1 MCHMQ
6 TISNDTGSNRFE
18 SDGRAFIRAASV
30 AELEQRPFKVVTLED
45 RHILLLR
52 ADGQIRALDSRCPH
66 MGYPLSQGTI
76 RDGVLRCHWHHW
88 RFDLASGGCFTE
100 GGDDVAVFPLVIRD
114 DEVWVSPIPLDG
126 YIRRRSDKFLGDLR
140 QGMEERNTFL
150 IAKAVV
156 GLRANGVADR
166 DILSAGAM
174 HGLRFR
180 QGGFSMG
187 LTILTCMGR
196 LVADLQEDDKA
207 LADVHALLN
216 CARDAFAGP
225 PRRMLRP
232 LPTAQFTN
240 KAQLKQWFR
249 LFIEDR
255 EAAGA
260 ERILRTAIAA
270 QYPTEHLVELLMAG
284 ATDHYFLSTGH
295 VIDFTNKAF
304 ELFEVMTADGALP
317 NDETDARAVLET
329 TLSSVVR
336 PMAMGFRHEE
346 SADWQETI
354 EPQEALF
361 AVLPT
366 LLSHSRDAQWA
377 DDGRPEALRDV
388 LLAGKPED
396 ITRALQ
402 GALGQGAS
410 VDALSSV
417 LARAGIHRVARF
429 HVQNEEDWDDVLH
442 VISYANAIDAL
453 TRRAVGHSLEND
465 VALMKAVTHGA
476 MFVYLT
482 HFLNIPRASLPA
494 ERGKAAIP
502 AQLHDKSALLE
513 RLLYCAE
520 FQQVEEAAAIVHYYQ
535 EQKYPLAALKA
546 TLGKALLREDATFH
560 TFQMLDAGLCQ
571 HAVLGSEHPD
581 GRLAL
586 VAATRYMVAQ
596 RLRRNVLFST
606 QNALKL
612 QRGEALNEEA

>member
-1 MCHMQ
+1 MQ
-6 TISNDTGSNRFE
+6 TISSDAQNNRFE
-18 SDGRAFIRAASV
+18 SDGVYFKVASV
-30 AELEQRPFKVVTLED
+30 AELEQRPFKVVTVED
-45 RHILLLR
+45 RHILLMR
-52 ADGQIRALDSRCPH
+52 ADGHIRALDSRCPH
-66 MGYPLSQGTI
+66 MGYPLSQGTVK
-76 RDGVLRCHWHHW
+76 DGVLRCHWHHW

-100 GGDDVAVFPLVIRD
+100 GGDDVAVFPLEIRD
-114 DEVWVSPIPLDG
+114 GEVWVSPIPMDG
-126 YIRRRSDKFLGDLR
+126 YIRRRTEKFLGDLR

-150 IAKAVV
+150 IAKAVA
-156 GLRANGVADR
+156 GLRANGVPDR
-166 DILSAGAM
+166 DILSAGAI
-174 HGLRFR
+174 HGLRYR
-180 QGGFSMG
+180 QGGFAMG

-196 LVADLQEDDKA
+196 LMPDLLEDEKA

-216 CARDAFAGP
+216 CARDSFAGP

-232 LPTAQFTN
+232 LPTTQFTT
-240 KAQLKQWFR
+240 KAQLKHWYR

-260 ERILRTAIAA
+260 ERVVRTAIAA
-270 QYPTEHLVELLMAG
+270 EYSTADLIEVLLAG

-304 ELFEVMTADGALP
+304 ELFEVMTANAALP
-317 NDETDARAVLET
+317 SGESDAREVLAT

-346 SADWQETI
+346 DADWHETI

-361 AVLPT
+361 EKLPAI
-366 LLSHSRDAQWA
+366 LARPRDPHWA
-377 DDGRPEALRDV
+377 RGGRPEQLRDV
-388 LLAGKPED
+388 MLAGKPKE
-396 ITRALQ
+396 ITQALHGALKQ
-402 GALGQGAS
+402 GAP

-442 VISYANAIDAL
+442 VISYANAVDAL
-453 TRRAVGHSLEND
+453 TRRNAGHSLEGD

-502 AQLHDKSALLE
+502 ALLHDRATLLE

-535 EQKYPLAALKA
+535 EQGYSLADLKA
-546 TLGKALLREDATFH
+546 ALGKALLREDATFH
-560 TFQMLDAGLCQ
+560 TFQMVDAAFNQ
-571 HAVLGSEHPD
+571 HAVLGEDHAD

-612 QRGEALNEEA
+612 QRGEALNEEV

>member
-1 MCHMQ
+1 MQ
-6 TISNDTGSNRFE
+6 TISTDPTNDRFDL
-18 SDGRAFIRAASV
+18 DGRYFIRAATV
-30 AELEQRPFKVVTLED
+30 AELEQRPFKVVTIEG

-52 ADGQIRALDSRCPH
+52 ADERIRALDSRCPH

-76 RDGVLRCHWHHW
+76 KDGVLRCHWHHW

-100 GGDDVAVFPLVIRD
+100 GGDDVAVFPLVIRHGD
-114 DEVWVSPIPLDG
+114 VWISPVPLDG
-126 YIRRRSDKFLGDLR
+126 YTRRRTEKFLGDLR

-150 IAKAVV
+150 IAKAVA
-156 GLRANGVADR
+156 GLRANDVPDR
-166 DILSAGAM
+166 DILSAGAI

-196 LVADLQEDDKA
+196 LAPDLLEDDKA
-207 LADVHALLN
+207 LADVHALIN
-216 CARDAFAGP
+216 CARDSFSGP

-240 KAQLKQWFR
+240 KRQLKQWFR

-260 ERILRTAIAA
+260 ERILRTAIADG
-270 QYPTEHLVELLMAG
+270 YPTEDLVELLMAG

-304 ELFEVMTADGALP
+304 ELFEVMTSDSALP
-317 NDETDARAVLET
+317 IAETDVREVLAT

-346 SADWQETI
+346 DADWQETI

-361 AVLPT
+361 ADLPT
-366 LLSHSRDAQWA
+366 LLAQPRNLHWA
-377 DDGRPEALRDV
+377 QDGRPETLRDV
-388 LLAGKPED
+388 LLAGKPEE
-396 ITRALQ
+396 ITQALRTALEQ
-402 GALGQGAS
+402 GAT

-442 VISYANAIDAL
+442 VISYANATDAL
-453 TRRAVGHSLEND
+453 TRRNAGYSLEGD
-465 VALMKAVTHGA
+465 VALMKAITHGA
-476 MFVYLT
+476 MFIYLT
-482 HFLNIPRASLPA
+482 HFLNIPRAALPA
-494 ERGKAAIP
+494 ERGKAAVP
-502 AQLHDKSALLE
+502 TMLHDKAAMLE

-535 EQKYPLAALKA
+535 EQSYPLADLKA
-546 TLGKALLREDATFH
+546 ALGKALLREDATFH
-560 TFQMLDAGLCQ
+560 TFQMLDAAMRQ
-571 HAVLGSEHPD
+571 HNVLGAEHPD

-612 QRGEALNEEA
+612 QRGEALNEEG

>member
-1 MCHMQ
+1 MQ
-6 TISNDTGSNRFE
+6 TISTDPSSDRFD
-18 SDGRAFIRAASV
+18 SDGRYFIRVATV
-30 AELEQRPFKVVTLED
+30 AELEQRPFKVVTIEG

-52 ADGQIRALDSRCPH
+52 ADGQMRALDSRCPH

-76 RDGVLRCHWHHW
+76 KDGVLRCHWHHW

-100 GGDDVAVFPLVIRD
+100 GGDDVAVFPLVIKEGD
-114 DEVWVSPIPLDG
+114 VWVSPVPLDG
-126 YIRRRSDKFLGDLR
+126 YTRRRTEKFLGDLR

-150 IAKAVV
+150 IAKAVA
-156 GLRANGVADR
+156 GLRANDVVDR
-166 DILSAGAM
+166 DILSAGAI

-196 LVADLQEDDKA
+196 LVPDLLEDDRA
-207 LADVHALLN
+207 LADVHALIN
-216 CARDAFAGP
+216 CARDSFSGP

-240 KAQLKQWFR
+240 KQQLKHWFR

-260 ERILRTAIAA
+260 ERILRTAIADG
-270 QYPTEHLVELLMAG
+270 YPTEDLVELLMAG

-295 VIDFTNKAF
+295 VIDFMNKAF
-304 ELFEVMTADGALP
+304 ELFEVMTTDGALP
-317 NDETDARAVLET
+317 IGETDAHEVLAT

-346 SADWQETI
+346 DADWQETI

-361 AVLPT
+361 EALPT
-366 LLSHSRDAQWA
+366 LLAQPRNLNWA
-377 DDGRPEALRDV
+377 EDGRPEALRDV
-388 LLAGKPED
+388 MLAGKPGE
-396 ITRALQ
+396 ITQALRTALEH
-402 GALGQGAS
+402 GAT
-410 VDALSSV
+410 VDALSGI

-442 VISYANAIDAL
+442 VISYANAADAL
-453 TRRAVGHSLEND
+453 TRRNTGYSLEGD
-465 VALMKAVTHGA
+465 VALMKAITHGA

-482 HFLNIPRASLPA
+482 HFLNIPRAALPA
-494 ERGKAAIP
+494 ERGKTAVP
-502 AQLHDKSALLE
+502 AMLHDKTALLE

-520 FQQVEEAAAIVHYYQ
+520 FQQVEEAAVIVHYYQ
-535 EQKYPLAALKA
+535 EQGYPLTDLKA
-546 TLGKALLREDATFH
+546 ALGKALLREDATFH
-560 TFQMLDAGLCQ
+560 TFQMLDAAMRQ
-571 HAVLGSEHPD
+571 HSALGAGHPD

>member
-1 MCHMQ
+1 MQ
-6 TISNDTGSNRFE
+6 TTPTNTASNRFE
-18 SDGRAFIRAASV
+18 SDGRYFKVATI
-30 AELEQRPFKVVTLED
+30 AELEQRPFKVVTIED

-100 GGDDVAVFPLVIRD
+100 GGDDVAVFPV
-114 DEVWVSPIPLDG
+114 EVRADAIWVSPVPLDG
-126 YIRRRSDKFLGDLR
+126 YQRQRSEKLLGDLR

-150 IAKAVV
+150 IAKAVA
-156 GLRANGVADR
+156 GLRANNVADR
-166 DILSAGAM
+166 EILSSAAM

-187 LTILTCMGR
+187 ITILTCMAL
-196 LVADLQEDDKA
+196 LVPHLQEDDRA
-207 LADVHALLN
+207 LADVHALIN
-216 CARDAFAGP
+216 CARDSFSGP

-232 LPTAQFTN
+232 LPTTQFIN
-240 KAQLKQWFR
+240 KTQLTKWFR

-260 ERILRTAIAA
+260 ERILRSAIVANYST
-270 QYPTEHLVELLMAG
+270 QELIELLLSA
-284 ATDHYFLSTGH
+284 ATDHYFLSIGH
-295 VIDFTNKAF
+295 VIDFTNKAL
-304 ELFEVMTADGALP
+304 ELFDFMTADGALP
-317 NDETDARAVLET
+317 VGETGSHDVLAT
-329 TLSSVVR
+329 TLSSVIR
-336 PMAMGFRHEE
+336 PMATAFRHEE
-346 SADWQETI
+346 DADWQETI
-354 EPQEALF
+354 GPQEDLF

-366 LLSHSRDAQWA
+366 LLTQPRNLHWSG
-377 DDGRPEALRDV
+377 DGRPEALRDV
-388 LLAGKPED
+388 LLAGKPNE
-396 ITRALQ
+396 ITQALRH
-402 GALGQGAS
+402 ALEQGAS
-410 VDALSSV
+410 VQDLSSV

-453 TRRAVGHSLEND
+453 TRRAAGHSPACD
-465 VALMKAVTHGA
+465 VSLMKAITHGS

-482 HFLNIPRASLPA
+482 HFLNIPRAALPA
-494 ERGKAAIP
+494 ERDAIP
-502 AQLHDKSALLE
+502 AQLNDQAALLE

-520 FQQVEEAAAIVHYYQ
+520 FQQVEEAAAIVYHYQ
-535 EQKYPLAALKA
+535 RQGYPLADLKA
-546 TLGKALLREDATFH
+546 TLGKALLREDTTFH
-560 TFQMLDAGLCQ
+560 TFQMLDAGMRQ
-571 HAVLGSEHPD
+571 HSVLGAEHPD

-612 QRGEALNEEA
+612 QRGEALEEDA

>member
-1 MCHMQ
+1 MQ
-6 TISNDTGSNRFE
+6 TIHTDGNRFE
-18 SDGRAFIRAASV
+18 SNGQHFIRAASV
-30 AELEQRPFKVVTLED
+30 TELEQRPFKVVTLED

-76 RDGVLRCHWHHW
+76 KDGVLRCHWHHW

-100 GGDDVAVFPLVIRD
+100 GGDDVAVFPLEIRD
-114 DEVWVSPIPLDG
+114 GEIWVSPTPLEG
-126 YIRRRSDKFLGDLR
+126 YVRSRTAKFLGDLR

-150 IAKAVV
+150 IAKAVA

-166 DILSAGAM
+166 DILSAAAM

-187 LTILTCMGR
+187 LTILTCMGL
-196 LVADLQEDDKA
+196 LVPHLREDDKA
-207 LADVHALLN
+207 LADVHGLIN

-232 LPTAQFTN
+232 LPTTQFTN
-240 KAQLKQWFR
+240 KAQLKHWFR

-260 ERILRTAIAA
+260 ERILRTAVAA
-270 QYPTEHLVELLMAG
+270 AYSMEDLVDLLLAA

-304 ELFEVMTADGALP
+304 ELFEVMTTDGALP
-317 NDETDARAVLET
+317 AGEFDAREVLAT
-329 TLSSVVR
+329 TLSAVVR

-346 SADWQETI
+346 DADWQEMI

-366 LLSHSRDAQWA
+366 LLAQPRDLHWA
-377 DDGRPEALRDV
+377 CDGRPEALRDV
-388 LLAGKPED
+388 LLAGKPDD
-396 ITRALQ
+396 ITQAFQRALEQ
-402 GALGQGAS
+402 GAP
-410 VDALSSV
+410 VDVLSSV

-442 VISYANAIDAL
+442 VMSYAHAIDAL
-453 TRRAVGHSLEND
+453 TRRAVGRSLEGD
-465 VALMKAVTHGA
+465 MALMKAITHGA

-482 HFLNIPRASLPA
+482 HFLNIPRALLPA
-494 ERGKAAIP
+494 ERGKAAVP
-502 AQLHDKSALLE
+502 ATLDDRAALLE

-520 FQQVEEAAAIVHYYQ
+520 FQQVEEAAAIVHGYQ
-535 EQKYPLAALKA
+535 ERGYPLGELKA

-560 TFQMLDAGLCQ
+560 TFQMLDAGMRQ
-571 HAVLGSEHPD
+571 QAALGANHSD

-612 QRGEALNEEA
+612 QRGEALNEDA

>member
-1 MCHMQ
+1 MQ
-6 TISNDTGSNRFE
+6 TISSDAQNNRFE
-18 SDGRAFIRAASV
+18 SDGVYFKVSSV
-30 AELEQRPFKVVTLED
+30 AELEQRPFKVVTVED
-45 RHILLLR
+45 RHILLMR
-52 ADGQIRALDSRCPH
+52 ADGHIRALDSRCPH
-66 MGYPLSQGTI
+66 MGYPLSQGTVK
-76 RDGVLRCHWHHW
+76 DGVLRCHWHHW

-100 GGDDVAVFPLVIRD
+100 GGDDVAVFPLEIRD
-114 DEVWVSPIPLDG
+114 GEVWVSPTPMDG
-126 YIRRRSDKFLGDLR
+126 YMRRRTEKFLGDLR

-150 IAKAVV
+150 IAKAVA
-156 GLRANGVADR
+156 GLRANGVPDR
-166 DILSAGAM
+166 DILSAGAI
-174 HGLRFR
+174 HGLRYR
-180 QGGFSMG
+180 QGGFAMG
-187 LTILTCMGR
+187 LTILTCMGK
-196 LVADLQEDDKA
+196 LIPELLEDEKA

-216 CARDAFAGP
+216 CARDSFAGP

-232 LPTAQFTN
+232 LPTTQFTT
-240 KAQLKQWFR
+240 KAQLKHWYR

-260 ERILRTAIAA
+260 ERVVRTAIAA
-270 QYPTEHLVELLMAG
+270 EYSMADLIEVLLAG

-304 ELFEVMTADGALP
+304 ELFEVMTANAALP
-317 NDETDARAVLET
+317 SGESDAREVLAT

-346 SADWQETI
+346 DADWHETK

-361 AVLPT
+361 EKLPAI
-366 LLSHSRDAQWA
+366 LARPRDPHWA
-377 DDGRPEALRDV
+377 RGGRPEQLRDV
-388 LLAGKPED
+388 MLAGKPEE
-396 ITRALQ
+396 ITQALHGALKQ
-402 GALGQGAS
+402 GAP
-410 VDALSSV
+410 VNALSSV

-442 VISYANAIDAL
+442 VISYANAVDAL
-453 TRRAVGHSLEND
+453 TRRNAGHSLEGD

-502 AQLHDKSALLE
+502 LLLQDRAALLE

-535 EQKYPLAALKA
+535 EQGYPLAELKA
-546 TLGKALLREDATFH
+546 ALGKALLREDATFH
-560 TFQMLDAGLCQ
+560 TFQMVDAAFNQ
-571 HAVLGSEHPD
+571 HAVLGEDHAD

-612 QRGEALNEEA
+612 QRGEALNEEV

>member
-1 MCHMQ
+1 MQ
-6 TISNDTGSNRFE
+6 TIHTDGDRFE
-18 SDGRAFIRAASV
+18 SNGQHFIRAASV
-30 AELEQRPFKVVTLED
+30 TELEQRPFKVVTLED

-76 RDGVLRCHWHHW
+76 KDGVLRCHWHHW

-100 GGDDVAVFPLVIRD
+100 GGDDVAVFPLEIRD
-114 DEVWVSPIPLDG
+114 GEIWVSPTPLEG
-126 YIRRRSDKFLGDLR
+126 YVRSLTEKFLGDLR

-150 IAKAVV
+150 IAKAAA

-166 DILSAGAM
+166 DILSAAAM
-174 HGLRFR
+174 YGLRFR

-187 LTILTCMGR
+187 LTILTCMGL
-196 LVADLQEDDKA
+196 LVPHLREDDKA
-207 LADVHALLN
+207 LADVHGLIN

-232 LPTAQFTN
+232 LPTTQFTT
-240 KAQLKQWFR
+240 KAQLKHWFR

-260 ERILRTAIAA
+260 ERILRTAVAA
-270 QYPTEHLVELLMAG
+270 AYSMEDLVELLLAG

-304 ELFEVMTADGALP
+304 ELFEVMTTDGALP
-317 NDETDARAVLET
+317 VGESDAREVLAT
-329 TLSSVVR
+329 TLSAVVR

-346 SADWQETI
+346 DADWQETI

-361 AVLPT
+361 AMLPT
-366 LLSHSRDAQWA
+366 LLAQPRDLHWA
-377 DDGRPEALRDV
+377 RDGRPEALRDV
-388 LLAGKPED
+388 LLAGKPDD
-396 ITRALQ
+396 ITQALQRALEQ
-402 GALGQGAS
+402 GAP
-410 VDALSSV
+410 VDVLSSV

-442 VISYANAIDAL
+442 VMSYAHAIDAL
-453 TRRAVGHSLEND
+453 TRRAVGRSLEGD
-465 VALMKAVTHGA
+465 MALMKAITHGA
-476 MFVYLT
+476 MFVNLT
-482 HFLNIPRASLPA
+482 HFLNIPRALLPT
-494 ERGKAAIP
+494 ERGKAAVP
-502 AQLHDKSALLE
+502 ATLDDRAALLE

-520 FQQVEEAAAIVHYYQ
+520 FQQVEEAAAIVHGYQ
-535 EQKYPLAALKA
+535 ERGYPLAELKA

-560 TFQMLDAGLCQ
+560 TFQMLDAGMRQ
-571 HAVLGSEHPD
+571 QAALGANHPD

-612 QRGEALNEEA
+612 QRGEALNEDA

>member
-1 MCHMQ
+1 MH
-6 TISNDTGSNRFE
+6 TIHTDTAGNRFE
-18 SDGRAFIRAASV
+18 SNGQHFIRAASV
-30 AELEQRPFKVVTLED
+30 TELEQRPFKVVTLED

-76 RDGVLRCHWHHW
+76 KDGVLRCHWHHW

-100 GGDDVAVFPLVIRD
+100 GGDDVAVFPLEIRD
-114 DEVWVSPIPLDG
+114 GEIWVSPTPLEG
-126 YIRRRSDKFLGDLR
+126 YVRGRTEKFLGDLR

-150 IAKAVV
+150 IAKAVA

-166 DILSAGAM
+166 DILSAAAM

-187 LTILTCMGR
+187 LTILTCMGL
-196 LVADLQEDDKA
+196 LVQHLREDDKA
-207 LADVHALLN
+207 LADVHGLIN

-232 LPTAQFTN
+232 LPTIQFTN
-240 KAQLKQWFR
+240 KEQLKHWFR

-260 ERILRTAIAA
+260 ERILRTAVAA
-270 QYPTEHLVELLMAG
+270 AYSMEDLVDLLLAG

-304 ELFEVMTADGALP
+304 ELFEVMTTDGALP
-317 NDETDARAVLET
+317 VGESDAREVLAT
-329 TLSSVVR
+329 TLSAVVR

-346 SADWQETI
+346 DADWQETI

-366 LLSHSRDAQWA
+366 LLAQPRDLHWA
-377 DDGRPEALRDV
+377 RDGRPEALRDV
-388 LLAGKPED
+388 LLAGKPDD
-396 ITRALQ
+396 ITQAFQRALEQ
-402 GALGQGAS
+402 GAP
-410 VDALSSV
+410 VDVLSSV

-442 VISYANAIDAL
+442 VMSYAHAIDAL
-453 TRRAVGHSLEND
+453 TRRAVGRSLEGD
-465 VALMKAVTHGA
+465 MALMKAITHGA

-482 HFLNIPRASLPA
+482 HFLNIPRALLPA
-494 ERGKAAIP
+494 ERGKAAVP
-502 AQLHDKSALLE
+502 AMLDDRAALLE

-520 FQQVEEAAAIVHYYQ
+520 FQQVEEAAAIVHGYQ
-535 EQKYPLAALKA
+535 ERGYPLAELKA

-560 TFQMLDAGLCQ
+560 TFQMLDAGMRQ
-571 HAVLGSEHPD
+571 QAALGANHPD

-612 QRGEALNEEA
+612 QRGEALNEDAES

>member
-1 MCHMQ
+1 MQ
-6 TISNDTGSNRFE
+6 TIYTDSAGNRFE
-18 SDGRAFIRAASV
+18 SNGRHFIRAASV
-30 AELEQRPFKVVTLED
+30 AELEQRPFKVVTLEE

-52 ADGQIRALDSRCPH
+52 ADGEIRALDSRCPH

-76 RDGVLRCHWHHW
+76 TDGVLRCHWHHW

-100 GGDDVAVFPLVIRD
+100 GGDDVAVFPLEIRD
-114 DEVWVSPIPLDG
+114 GEIWVSPTPLEG
-126 YIRRRSDKFLGDLR
+126 YVRSRTEKFLGDLR

-150 IAKAVV
+150 LAKAVA

-166 DILSAGAM
+166 DILSAAAM

-187 LTILTCMGR
+187 LTILTCMGL
-196 LVADLQEDDKA
+196 LVPHVQEDDKA
-207 LADVHALLN
+207 LADVHGLIN

-232 LPTAQFTN
+232 LPTTEFTN
-240 KAQLKQWFR
+240 KAQLTHWFR

-260 ERILRTAIAA
+260 ERILRTAVAA
-270 QYPTEHLVELLMAG
+270 GYALEDLVDVLLSA

-304 ELFEVMTADGALP
+304 ELFEVMTTDGALP
-317 NDETDARAVLET
+317 AGESDAREVLAT
-329 TLSSVVR
+329 TLSAVVR
-336 PMAMGFRHEE
+336 PMTMGFRHEE
-346 SADWQETI
+346 DADWQETR

-366 LLSHSRDAQWA
+366 LLAQPRDLRWA
-377 DDGRPEALRDV
+377 RDGRPEALRDV
-388 LLAGKPED
+388 FLAGKPHD
-396 ITRALQ
+396 ITQALQRALEQ
-402 GALGQGAS
+402 GAP

-442 VISYANAIDAL
+442 VMSYANAIDAL
-453 TRRAVGHSLEND
+453 MRRAVGRSLEGD
-465 VALMKAVTHGA
+465 LALMKAITHGA

-482 HFLNIPRASLPA
+482 HFLNIPRALLPA
-494 ERGKAAIP
+494 ERGKAAVP
-502 AQLHDKSALLE
+502 AMLDDRVALLG

-535 EQKYPLAALKA
+535 EREYPLAELKA

-560 TFQMLDAGLCQ
+560 TFQMLDAGMRQ
-571 HAVLGSEHPD
+571 HTALGADHPD

-606 QNALKL
+606 HNALKL
-612 QRGEALNEEA
+612 QRGEALNEDA

>member
-1 MCHMQ
+1 MQ
-6 TISNDTGSNRFE
+6 TASTETNRFE
-18 SDGRAFIRAASV
+18 SEGRYFLRVADV
-30 AELEQRPFKVVTLED
+30 AELEQRPFKVVTIED

-52 ADGQIRALDSRCPH
+52 ADGQMRALDSRCPH

-76 RDGVLRCHWHHW
+76 KDGALRCHWHHW

-100 GGDDVAVFPLVIRD
+100 GGDDVAVFPVIIRD
-114 DEVWVSPIPLDG
+114 GAIWVSPVPLEG
-126 YIRRRSDKFLGDLR
+126 YVRSRTEKLMGDLR

-150 IAKAVV
+150 LAKAVA
-156 GLRANGVADR
+156 GLRAINVPDR

-187 LTILTCMGR
+187 LTILTCMGL
-196 LVADLQEDDKA
+196 LVPHLQTDDKA
-207 LADVHALLN
+207 LADVHGLIN
-216 CARDAFAGP
+216 CARDSFSGP
-225 PRRMLRP
+225 PRRLLRP
-232 LPTAQFTN
+232 LPTTQFMN
-240 KAQLKQWFR
+240 KAQLTRWFR

-260 ERILRTAIAA
+260 ERILRSAIAA
-270 QYPTEHLVELLMAG
+270 GYSMEDLVELLVSA

-304 ELFEVMTADGALP
+304 ELFEVMTTDGTLP
-317 NDETDARAVLET
+317 VGETDTSEVLAT
-329 TLSSVVR
+329 TLSAVVR

-346 SADWQETI
+346 DADWQETI

-361 AVLPT
+361 AVLPK
-366 LLSHSRDAQWA
+366 LLAQTRNSHWA
-377 DDGRPEALRDV
+377 SDGRPEALRDV
-388 LLAGKPED
+388 MLAGKPDE
-396 ITRALQ
+396 ITQALHRALE
-402 GALGQGAS
+402 QGAS

-442 VISYANAIDAL
+442 VMSYANAIDSL
-453 TRRAVGHSLEND
+453 TRRAVGRSVEGD

-482 HFLNIPRASLPA
+482 HFLNIPRAALPA
-494 ERGKAAIP
+494 ERGKGTIP
-502 AQLHDKSALLE
+502 AAHDKAVMLE

-535 EQKYPLAALKA
+535 ERGYPLAELKA

-560 TFQMLDAGLCQ
+560 TFQMVEAGMRQ
-571 HAVLGSEHPD
+571 HSVLGADHPD
-581 GRLAL
+581 GPLAL

-612 QRGEALNEEA
+612 QRGEALNEE

>member
-1 MCHMQ
+1 MQ
-6 TISNDTGSNRFE
+6 TTSTVAGLEF
-18 SDGRAFIRAASV
+18 DGRYFKVASV

-66 MGYPLSQGTI
+66 MGYPLSQGTV

-100 GGDDVAVFPLVIRD
+100 GGDDVAVFPIDVRD
-114 DEVWVSPIPLDG
+114 GAIWVSPVPLEG
-126 YIRRRSDKFLGDLR
+126 YTRQRTEKFLGDLR

-150 IAKAVV
+150 IAKAVA
-156 GLRANGVADR
+156 GLRATGVPDR
-166 DILSAGAM
+166 AILSAGAM

-187 LTILTCMGR
+187 LTILTCMG
-196 LVADLQEDDKA
+196 LLTPDLLEDEKA
-207 LADVHALLN
+207 LADVHALIN
-216 CARDAFAGP
+216 CARDSFSGP

-232 LPTAQFTN
+232 LPSTQFTTR
-240 KAQLKQWFR
+240 AQLIQWFR

-260 ERILRTAIAA
+260 ERILRSAIAA
-270 QYPTEHLVELLMAG
+270 AYPTKDLIELLLSA

-295 VIDFTNKAF
+295 VLDFTNKAL

-317 NDETDARAVLET
+317 MGEADGREVLAT
-329 TLSSVVR
+329 TLSAVVR

-346 SADWQETI
+346 DADWHETI

-361 AVLPT
+361 ARLPVLLAQP
-366 LLSHSRDAQWA
+366 RDAQWA
-377 DDGRPEALRDV
+377 SDGHSKVLRDV
-388 LLAGKPED
+388 LLAGKPDE
-396 ITRALQ
+396 IVAALQ
-402 GALGQGAS
+402 EAIEQGAS

-442 VISYANAIDAL
+442 VISYANAVDAL
-453 TRRAVGHSLEND
+453 TRRAAGHSLRCD
-465 VALMKAVTHGA
+465 IALMKAVVHGA

-482 HFLNIPRASLPA
+482 HFLNIPRAALPS
-494 ERGKAAIP
+494 ERGQAAVP
-502 AQLHDKSALLE
+502 RLLHDRAALLE

-535 EQKYPLAALKA
+535 EQGYPLADLKA
-546 TLGKALLREDATFH
+546 ALGKALLREDATFH
-560 TFQMLDAGLCQ
+560 TFQMLEAGLRQ
-571 HAVLGSEHPD
+571 QGVLGADHPD

-612 QRGEALNEEA
+612 QRGEALNEEE

>member
-1 MCHMQ
+1 MQ
-6 TISNDTGSNRFE
+6 TIHTDGDRFE
-18 SDGRAFIRAASV
+18 SNGQHFIRAASV
-30 AELEQRPFKVVTLED
+30 TELEQRPFKVVTLED

-52 ADGQIRALDSRCPH
+52 ADGQMRALDSRCPH

-76 RDGVLRCHWHHW
+76 KDGVLRCHWHHW

-100 GGDDVAVFPLVIRD
+100 GGDDVAVFPLEIRD
-114 DEVWVSPIPLDG
+114 GEIWVSPTPLEG
-126 YIRRRSDKFLGDLR
+126 YVRSLTEKFLGDLR

-150 IAKAVV
+150 IAKAAA

-166 DILSAGAM
+166 DILSAAAM
-174 HGLRFR
+174 YGLRFR

-187 LTILTCMGR
+187 LTILTCMGL
-196 LVADLQEDDKA
+196 LVPHLREDDKA
-207 LADVHALLN
+207 LADVHGLIN

-232 LPTAQFTN
+232 LPTTQFTT
-240 KAQLKQWFR
+240 KAQLKHWFR

-260 ERILRTAIAA
+260 ERILRTAVAA
-270 QYPTEHLVELLMAG
+270 AYSMEDLVELLLAG

-304 ELFEVMTADGALP
+304 ELFEVMTTDGALP
-317 NDETDARAVLET
+317 VGESDAREVLAT
-329 TLSSVVR
+329 TLSAVVR

-346 SADWQETI
+346 DADWQETI

-361 AVLPT
+361 AMLPT
-366 LLSHSRDAQWA
+366 LLAQPRDLHWA
-377 DDGRPEALRDV
+377 RDGRPEALRDV
-388 LLAGKPED
+388 LLAGKPDD
-396 ITRALQ
+396 ITQALQRALEQ
-402 GALGQGAS
+402 GAP
-410 VDALSSV
+410 VDVLSSV

-442 VISYANAIDAL
+442 VMSYAHAIDAL
-453 TRRAVGHSLEND
+453 TRRAVGRSLEGD
-465 VALMKAVTHGA
+465 MALMKAITHGA

-482 HFLNIPRASLPA
+482 HFLNIPRALLPA
-494 ERGKAAIP
+494 ERGKAAVP
-502 AQLHDKSALLE
+502 AMLDDRAALLE

-520 FQQVEEAAAIVHYYQ
+520 FQQVEEAAAIVHGYQ
-535 EQKYPLAALKA
+535 ERGYPLAELKA

-560 TFQMLDAGLCQ
+560 TFQMLDAGMRQ
-571 HAVLGSEHPD
+571 QAALGANHPD

-612 QRGEALNEEA
+612 QRGEALNEDA

>member
-1 MCHMQ
+1 MQ
-6 TISNDTGSNRFE
+6 TVTPGTGDRFE
-18 SDGRAFIRAASV
+18 SNGRYFIRVASI
-30 AELEQRPFKVVTLED
+30 AELEQRPFKVVTVED

-76 RDGVLRCHWHHW
+76 KDGVLRCHWHHW

-100 GGDDVAVFPLVIRD
+100 GGDDVAVFPLALREEAI
-114 DEVWVSPIPLDG
+114 WVSPVPLDG
-126 YIRRRSDKFLGDLR
+126 YVRQRTEKLLADLR

-150 IAKAVV
+150 LAKAVA
-156 GLRANGVADR
+156 GLRANGVPDR

-180 QGGFSMG
+180 QGGFAMG

-196 LVADLQEDDKA
+196 LTPFLWEDDKA
-207 LADVHALLN
+207 LADVHGLIN
-216 CARDAFAGP
+216 CARDSFTGP

-232 LPTAQFTN
+232 LPTTQFSS
-240 KAQLKQWFR
+240 KAQLIQWFR

-270 QYPTEHLVELLMAG
+270 GYPTEDVIEMLVSA

-295 VIDFTNKAF
+295 VIDFMNKAF
-304 ELFEVMTADGALP
+304 ELFAVMTTDGALP
-317 NDETDARAVLET
+317 LGESDAQDVLAT
-329 TLSSVVR
+329 MLSAVVR

-346 SADWQETI
+346 DADWHETI

-361 AVLPT
+361 SALPD
-366 LLSHSRDAQWA
+366 LLAQPRDPLWGR
-377 DDGRPEALRDV
+377 DGRAEALRDV
-388 LLAGKPED
+388 MLAGKPDE
-396 ITRALQ
+396 ITRALRQ
-402 GALGQGAS
+402 ALEQGAS

-417 LARAGIHRVARF
+417 LARAGIYRVARF

-453 TRRAVGHSLEND
+453 TRRAVGHSLD
-465 VALMKAVTHGA
+465 CDIALMKAVTHGA

-482 HFLNIPRASLPA
+482 HFLNIPRALLPA
-494 ERGKAAIP
+494 ERGSAAIP
-502 AQLHDKSALLE
+502 SMLQDKAALVE

-520 FQQVEEAAAIVHYYQ
+520 FQQVEEAAAIVYYYL
-535 EQKYPLAALKA
+535 EQGYPLAELKA
-546 TLGKALLREDATFH
+546 ALGKALLREDASFH
-560 TFQMLDAGLCQ
+560 TFQMLDAGLRQ
-571 HAVLGSEHPD
+571 HDMLGADHPD
-581 GRLAL
+581 ARLAL
-586 VAATRYMVAQ
+586 VAVTRYMVAQ

-612 QRGEALNEEA
+612 QRGEALNEDA

>member
-1 MCHMQ
+1 MQ
-6 TISNDTGSNRFE
+6 TISSDATNDRFE
-18 SDGRAFIRAASV
+18 SDGRFFVRAASV
-30 AELEQRPFKVVTLED
+30 AELEQRSFKVVTIED

-52 ADGQIRALDSRCPH
+52 ADGQLRALDSRCPH
-66 MGYPLSQGTI
+66 MGYPLSQGTV

-100 GGDDVAVFPLVIRD
+100 GGDDVAVFPLLIRD
-114 DEVWVSPIPLDG
+114 DAVWVSPAPLDG
-126 YIRRRSDKFLGDLR
+126 YTNQRTEKFMVDLR

-150 IAKAVV
+150 IAKAVA

-166 DILSAGAM
+166 TILSAGAM

-180 QGGFSMG
+180 QGGFAMG
-187 LTILTCMGR
+187 LTILTCMGL
-196 LVADLQEDDKA
+196 LVPHLMSDDRA
-207 LADVHALLN
+207 LADVHGLIN
-216 CARDAFAGP
+216 CARDSFSGP
-225 PRRMLRP
+225 PRRLLRP
-232 LPTAQFTN
+232 LPTTQFTT
-240 KAQLKQWFR
+240 KAQLIQWFR

-270 QYPTEHLVELLMAG
+270 DYPVEDLIEILVRA

-295 VIDFTNKAF
+295 VLDFVNKALD
-304 ELFEVMTADGALP
+304 LFEVMTADGALP
-317 NDETDARAVLET
+317 PGESDAREVLAT
-329 TLSSVVR
+329 TLSAVVR

-346 SADWQETI
+346 DADWHETI
-354 EPQEALF
+354 EPQEKLF
-361 AVLPT
+361 AALST
-366 LLSHSRDAQWA
+366 LLAQPRNAQWA
-377 DDGRPEALRDV
+377 QEGRPAALRDV
-388 LLAGKPED
+388 LLAGKPDE

-402 GALGQGAS
+402 HALEQGAS
-410 VDALSSV
+410 VVDLSSV

-442 VISYANAIDAL
+442 VISYANAVDAL
-453 TRRAVGHSLEND
+453 TRRAVGRSLD
-465 VALMKAVTHGA
+465 GDIALMKAVTHGA

-482 HFLNIPRASLPA
+482 HFLNIPRALLPA
-494 ERGKAAIP
+494 ERGKAAVP
-502 AQLHDKSALLE
+502 ALLHDRAALLE

-560 TFQMLDAGLCQ
+560 TFQMLDAGLRQ

>member
-1 MCHMQ
+1 MQ
-6 TISNDTGSNRFE
+6 TISNDTQNNRFE
-18 SDGRAFIRAASV
+18 SDGVYFKVSSV
-30 AELEQRPFKVVTLED
+30 AELEQRPFKVVTVED
-45 RHILLLR
+45 RHILLMR
-52 ADGQIRALDSRCPH
+52 ADGHIRALDSRCPH
-66 MGYPLSQGTI
+66 MGYPLSQGTVK
-76 RDGVLRCHWHHW
+76 DGVLRCHWHHW

-100 GGDDVAVFPLVIRD
+100 GGDDVAVFPLEIRD
-114 DEVWVSPIPLDG
+114 GEVWVSPTPLDG
-126 YIRRRSDKFLGDLR
+126 YIRRRTERFLGDLR

-150 IAKAVV
+150 IAKAVA
-156 GLRANGVADR
+156 GLRANGVPDR
-166 DILSAGAM
+166 DILSAGAV
-174 HGLRFR
+174 HGLRYR
-180 QGGFSMG
+180 QGGFAMG

-196 LVADLQEDDKA
+196 LIPDLLEDEKA

-216 CARDAFAGP
+216 CARDSFAGP

-232 LPTAQFTN
+232 LPTTQFTN
-240 KAQLKQWFR
+240 KAQLKHWYR

-260 ERILRTAIAA
+260 ERVMRTAIAA
-270 QYPTEHLVELLMAG
+270 EYSTTDLIEVLLAG

-295 VIDFTNKAF
+295 VVDFTNKAF
-304 ELFEVMTADGALP
+304 ELFEVMTANGALP
-317 NDETDARAVLET
+317 PGESDAREVLAT

-346 SADWQETI
+346 DADWHETI

-361 AVLPT
+361 EKLPAI
-366 LLSHSRDAQWA
+366 LARPRDPHWA
-377 DDGRPEALRDV
+377 RGGRPEQLRDV
-388 LLAGKPED
+388 MLAGKPEE
-396 ITRALQ
+396 ITQALHGALKQ
-402 GALGQGAS
+402 GAP

-442 VISYANAIDAL
+442 VISYANAVDAL
-453 TRRAVGHSLEND
+453 TRRNAGHSLEGD

-502 AQLHDKSALLE
+502 ALLHDRPALLE

-535 EQKYPLAALKA
+535 EQGYPLIELKA

-560 TFQMLDAGLCQ
+560 TFQMVDAAFNQ
-571 HAVLGSEHPD
+571 HALLGEDHPD

-612 QRGEALNEEA
+612 QRGEALNEEV

>member
-1 MCHMQ
+1 MQ
-6 TISNDTGSNRFE
+6 TISTDPSSDRFD
-18 SDGRAFIRAASV
+18 SDGRYFIRVATV
-30 AELEQRPFKVVTLED
+30 AELEQRPFKVVTIEG

-52 ADGQIRALDSRCPH
+52 ADGQMRALDSRCPH

-76 RDGVLRCHWHHW
+76 KDGVLRCHWHHW

-100 GGDDVAVFPLVIRD
+100 GGDDVAVFPLVIKEGD
-114 DEVWVSPIPLDG
+114 VWVSPVPLDG
-126 YIRRRSDKFLGDLR
+126 YTRRRTEKFLGDLR

-150 IAKAVV
+150 IAKAVA
-156 GLRANGVADR
+156 GLRANDVVDR

-196 LVADLQEDDKA
+196 LVPDLLEDDRA
-207 LADVHALLN
+207 LADVHALIN
-216 CARDAFAGP
+216 CARDSFSGP

-240 KAQLKQWFR
+240 KQQLKHWFR

-260 ERILRTAIAA
+260 ERILRTAIADG
-270 QYPTEHLVELLMAG
+270 YPTEDLVELLMAG

-317 NDETDARAVLET
+317 IGEIDAREVLAT

-346 SADWQETI
+346 DADWQETI

-361 AVLPT
+361 EALPT
-366 LLSHSRDAQWA
+366 LLAQPRNLNWA
-377 DDGRPEALRDV
+377 EDGRPEALRDV
-388 LLAGKPED
+388 MLAGKPGE
-396 ITRALQ
+396 ITQALRTALEQ
-402 GALGQGAS
+402 GAT
-410 VDALSSV
+410 VDALSGI

-442 VISYANAIDAL
+442 VISYANAADAL
-453 TRRAVGHSLEND
+453 TRRNTGYSLEGD
-465 VALMKAVTHGA
+465 VALMKAITHGA

-482 HFLNIPRASLPA
+482 HFLNIPRAALPA
-494 ERGKAAIP
+494 ERGKAAVP
-502 AQLHDKSALLE
+502 TMLHDKTALLE

-535 EQKYPLAALKA
+535 EQGYPLTDLKA
-546 TLGKALLREDATFH
+546 ALGKALLREDATFH
-560 TFQMLDAGLCQ
+560 TFQMLDAAMRQ
-571 HAVLGSEHPD
+571 HNALGAGHSD

-612 QRGEALNEEA
+612 QRGEALNEEG

>member
-1 MCHMQ
+1 MQ
-6 TISNDTGSNRFE
+6 TIPSDTENNRFE
-18 SDGRAFIRAASV
+18 SDGAYFKVASV
-30 AELEQRPFKVVTLED
+30 AELEQRPFKVVTVED

-52 ADGQIRALDSRCPH
+52 ADGHIRALDSRCPH

-76 RDGVLRCHWHHW
+76 KEGVLRCHWHHW

-100 GGDDVAVFPLVIRD
+100 GGDDVAVFPLAIRD
-114 DEVWVSPIPLDG
+114 GNVWVSPVPLDG
-126 YIRRRSDKFLGDLR
+126 YMRRRTDKFLGDLR

-150 IAKAVV
+150 IAKAVA
-156 GLRANGVADR
+156 GLRANGVPDR
-166 DILSAGAM
+166 AILSAGAM

-180 QGGFSMG
+180 QGGFAMG

-196 LVADLQEDDKA
+196 LIPDLQEEEKA

-216 CARDAFAGP
+216 CARDSFSGP

-232 LPTAQFTN
+232 LPTTQFTN

-255 EAAGA
+255 EVAGA
-260 ERILRTAIAA
+260 ERVLRTAIAA
-270 QYPTEHLVELLMAG
+270 GYPAADLIGLLLAG

-304 ELFEVMTADGALP
+304 ELFEVMTANGVLP
-317 NDETDARAVLET
+317 FGESDSSEVLET
-329 TLSSVVR
+329 TLSAVVR
-336 PMAMGFRHEE
+336 PMAMGFRQEE
-346 SADWQETI
+346 DADWYETI

-361 AVLPT
+361 ESLPT
-366 LLSHSRDAQWA
+366 LLAQPRNPHWA
-377 DDGRPEALRDV
+377 QDGRPEKLRDV
-388 LLAGKPED
+388 MLAGKPED
-396 ITRALQ
+396 ITQALNE
-402 GALGQGAS
+402 ALGQGAS
-410 VDALSSV
+410 VNALSSV

-442 VISYANAIDAL
+442 VISYANAVDVLA
-453 TRRAVGHSLEND
+453 RRNAGHSLDSD
-465 VALMKAVTHGA
+465 VALIRAVSHGA

-482 HFLNIPRASLPA
+482 HFLNIPRAPLPA
-494 ERGKAAIP
+494 ERGKTAIP
-502 AQLHDKSALLE
+502 GLLHDRSALLE

-535 EQKYPLAALKA
+535 QQGYPLADLKA

-560 TFQMLDAGLCQ
+560 TFQMVDAAMNQ
-571 HAVLGSEHPD
+571 HAVLGEDHPD

-612 QRGEALNEEA
+612 QRGEALNEDA

>member
-1 MCHMQ
+1 MQ
-6 TISNDTGSNRFE
+6 TTSATTSNRFE
-18 SDGRAFIRAASV
+18 SDGRYFKVASV
-30 AELEQRPFKVVTLED
+30 AELEQRPFKVVTVED

-52 ADGQIRALDSRCPH
+52 ADGHIRALDSRCPH

-76 RDGVLRCHWHHW
+76 KDGVLRCHWHHW
-88 RFDLASGGCFTE
+88 RFDLSSGGCFTD
-100 GGDDVAVFPLVIRD
+100 GGDDVAVFPVEVRD
-114 DEVWVSPIPLDG
+114 EAIWVSPEPLDG
-126 YIRRRSDKFLGDLR
+126 YVRQRKQKLLGDLR

-150 IAKAVV
+150 IAKAVA
-156 GLRANGVADR
+156 GLRANGVADSVT
-166 DILSAGAM
+166 LSTGAM

-180 QGGFSMG
+180 QAGFAMG

-196 LVADLQEDDKA
+196 LVPHLLEDDKA
-207 LADVHALLN
+207 LADVHGLIN
-216 CARDAFAGP
+216 CARDSFSGP

-232 LPTAQFTN
+232 LPTAQFIN
-240 KAQLKQWFR
+240 KEQLTRWFR

-255 EAAGA
+255 EAAGG
-260 ERILRTAIAA
+260 ERILRTAVAA
-270 QYPTEHLVELLMAG
+270 NYSLEDLVDLLLAA

-304 ELFEVMTADGALP
+304 ELFEFMTADGALP
-317 NDETDARAVLET
+317 IGEIDAREVLAT
-329 TLSSVVR
+329 TLSAVVR

-346 SADWQETI
+346 DADWHETI

-361 AVLPT
+361 AALPT
-366 LLSHSRDAQWA
+366 LLTQPRNPQWA
-377 DDGRPEALRDV
+377 GEGRPEALRDIM
-388 LLAGKPED
+388 LAGRPDE
-396 ITRALQ
+396 ITQALHRALE
-402 GALGQGAS
+402 QGAS

-453 TRRAVGHSLEND
+453 TRRAVGRSLEGD
-465 VALMKAVTHGA
+465 ISLAKAITHGA

-482 HFLNIPRASLPA
+482 HFLNIPRAALPA

-502 AQLHDKSALLE
+502 ALLHDKAALLE

-535 EQKYPLAALKA
+535 EQGYPLVDLKA
-546 TLGKALLREDATFH
+546 ALGKALLREDATFH
-560 TFQMLDAGLCQ
+560 TFQMLDAGMHQ
-571 HAVLGSEHPD
+571 HALLGDAHPD

-586 VAATRYMVAQ
+586 VAATRYVVAQ

>member
-1 MCHMQ
+1 MQ
-6 TISNDTGSNRFE
+6 TISSDTTGDRFE
-18 SDGRAFIRAASV
+18 SDGRFFVRAVSL
-30 AELEQRPFKVVTLED
+30 AELEQRPFKVVTIED

-52 ADGQIRALDSRCPH
+52 ADGQIRAIDSRCPH
-66 MGYPLSQGTI
+66 MGYPLSQGTV

-100 GGDDVAVFPLVIRD
+100 GGDDVAVFPLLIRD
-114 DEVWVSPIPLDG
+114 DAVWVSPAPLDG
-126 YIRRRSDKFLGDLR
+126 YTDQRTEKFMADLR

-150 IAKAVV
+150 IAKAVA

-166 DILSAGAM
+166 MILSAGAL

-180 QGGFSMG
+180 QGGFAMG
-187 LTILTCMGR
+187 LTILTCMG
-196 LVADLQEDDKA
+196 LLAPHLMSDDRA
-207 LADVHALLN
+207 LADVHGLIN
-216 CARDAFAGP
+216 CARDSFSGP
-225 PRRMLRP
+225 PRRLLRP
-232 LPTAQFTN
+232 LPTTQFTS
-240 KAQLKQWFR
+240 KAQLIQWFR

-270 QYPTEHLVELLMAG
+270 DYPMEDLVEILVRA

-295 VIDFTNKAF
+295 VLDFTNKAF
-304 ELFEVMTADGALP
+304 DLYEVMTADGALP
-317 NDETDARAVLET
+317 FGESDAREVLAT
-329 TLSSVVR
+329 TLSAVVR

-346 SADWQETI
+346 DADWHETI
-354 EPQEALF
+354 EPQEKLF
-361 AVLPT
+361 EALPT
-366 LLSHSRDAQWA
+366 LLAQPRNAQWA
-377 DDGRPEALRDV
+377 QEGRPEALRDV
-388 LLAGKPED
+388 LLAGKPDE
-396 ITRALQ
+396 ITQALQ
-402 GALGQGAS
+402 QALEQGAS
-410 VDALSSV
+410 ILDLSSV

-442 VISYANAIDAL
+442 VISYANAVDAL
-453 TRRAVGHSLEND
+453 TRRAAGRSLD
-465 VALMKAVTHGA
+465 CDIALMKAITHGA

-482 HFLNIPRASLPA
+482 HFLNIPRAALPS

-502 AQLHDKSALLE
+502 ALLHDQAALLE

-535 EQKYPLAALKA
+535 EQDYPLDALQA

-560 TFQMLDAGLCQ
+560 TFQMLDAGMLQ
-571 HAVLGSEHPD
+571 HRVLGPEQD

>member
-1 MCHMQ
+1 MQ
-6 TISNDTGSNRFE
+6 TIHTDTAGNRFE
-18 SDGRAFIRAASV
+18 SNGQQFVRAASV
-30 AELEQRPFKVVTLED
+30 TELEQRPFKVVTIED

-76 RDGVLRCHWHHW
+76 KDGVLRCHWHHW

-100 GGDDVAVFPLVIRD
+100 GGDDVAVFPLEIRD
-114 DEVWVSPIPLDG
+114 GEVWVSPTPLDG
-126 YIRRRSDKFLGDLR
+126 YVRSRIEKFLGDLR

-150 IAKAVV
+150 IAKAVA

-166 DILSAGAM
+166 DILSAAGM

-187 LTILTCMGR
+187 LTILTCMG
-196 LVADLQEDDKA
+196 LIVPHLQEDDKA
-207 LADVHALLN
+207 LADVHALIN

-232 LPTAQFTN
+232 LPTTQFTN
-240 KAQLKQWFR
+240 KTQLKHWFR

-270 QYPTEHLVELLMAG
+270 EYSTEDLIDLLMAG

-304 ELFEVMTADGALP
+304 ELFEVMTTGGALP
-317 NDETDARAVLET
+317 IGESDAREVLAT
-329 TLSSVVR
+329 TLSAVVR

-346 SADWQETI
+346 DADWHETI

-361 AVLPT
+361 AALPT
-366 LLSHSRDAQWA
+366 LVAQPRDPHWA
-377 DDGRPEALRDV
+377 REGRPEALRDV
-388 LLAGKPED
+388 LLAGKPDD
-396 ITRALQ
+396 ITQALQRALE
-402 GALGQGAS
+402 QGAS

-442 VISYANAIDAL
+442 VISYANAIDVLA
-453 TRRAVGHSLEND
+453 RRAVGRSPEGD

-482 HFLNIPRASLPA
+482 HFLNIPRAPLPA
-494 ERGKAAIP
+494 ERGKAAVP
-502 AQLHDKSALLE
+502 AMLQDQAALLE

-520 FQQVEEAAAIVHYYQ
+520 FQQVEEAAAIVHHYQ
-535 EQKYPLAALKA
+535 QQGYPLAQLKA

-560 TFQMLDAGLCQ
+560 TFQMLDAGLRQ
-571 HAVLGSEHPD
+571 HAFLGVDHPD

-612 QRGEALNEEA
+612 QRGEALNEDA

>member
-1 MCHMQ
+1 MQ
-6 TISNDTGSNRFE
+6 TISSDATNDRFE
-18 SDGRAFIRAASV
+18 SDGRFFVRAASV
-30 AELEQRPFKVVTLED
+30 AELEQRSFKVVTIED

-52 ADGQIRALDSRCPH
+52 ADGQLRALDSRCPH
-66 MGYPLSQGTI
+66 MGYPLSQGTV

-100 GGDDVAVFPLVIRD
+100 GGDDVAVFPLLIRD
-114 DEVWVSPIPLDG
+114 DAVWVSPAPLDG
-126 YIRRRSDKFLGDLR
+126 YTNQRTEKFMVDLR

-150 IAKAVV
+150 IAKAVA

-166 DILSAGAM
+166 TILSAGAM

-180 QGGFSMG
+180 QGGFAMG
-187 LTILTCMGR
+187 LTILTCMGL
-196 LVADLQEDDKA
+196 LVPHLMSDDRA
-207 LADVHALLN
+207 LADVHGLIN
-216 CARDAFAGP
+216 CARDSFSGP
-225 PRRMLRP
+225 PRRLLRP
-232 LPTAQFTN
+232 LPTTQFTT
-240 KAQLKQWFR
+240 KAQLIQWFR

-270 QYPTEHLVELLMAG
+270 DYPVEDLIEILVRA

-295 VIDFTNKAF
+295 VLDFVNKALD
-304 ELFEVMTADGALP
+304 LFEVMTADGALP
-317 NDETDARAVLET
+317 PGESDAREVLAT
-329 TLSSVVR
+329 TLSAVVR

-346 SADWQETI
+346 DADWHETI
-354 EPQEALF
+354 EPQEKLF
-361 AVLPT
+361 AALST
-366 LLSHSRDAQWA
+366 LLAQPRNAQWA
-377 DDGRPEALRDV
+377 QEGRPAALRDV
-388 LLAGKPED
+388 LLAGKPDE

-402 GALGQGAS
+402 HALEQGAS
-410 VDALSSV
+410 VVDLSSV

-429 HVQNEEDWDDVLH
+429 HVH
-442 VISYANAIDAL
+442 
-453 TRRAVGHSLEND
+453 
-465 VALMKAVTHGA
+465 THGA

-482 HFLNIPRASLPA
+482 HFLNIPRAALPA

-502 AQLHDKSALLE
+502 ALLHDQAALLE

-535 EQKYPLAALKA
+535 EWGYPLDALKA

-560 TFQMLDAGLCQ
+560 TFQMLDAGMQQ
-571 HAVLGSEHPD
+571 HRVLGPEHPD

>member
-1 MCHMQ
+1 MQ
-6 TISNDTGSNRFE
+6 TLSSDTQDNRFE
-18 SDGRAFIRAASV
+18 SDGKYYKVATV
-30 AELEQRPFKVVTLED
+30 AELEQRPFKVVTVED

-76 RDGVLRCHWHHW
+76 KDGVLRCHWHHW

-100 GGDDVAVFPLVIRD
+100 GGDDVAVFPLEIRD
-114 DEVWVSPIPLDG
+114 GEIWVSPTPLES
-126 YIRRRSDKFLGDLR
+126 YVRSRTDKFLGDLR

-150 IAKAVV
+150 IAKAVA
-156 GLRANGVADR
+156 GLRANGVPDR

-196 LVADLQEDDKA
+196 LIPDLQEDEKA

-216 CARDAFAGP
+216 CARDSFAGP

-270 QYPTEHLVELLMAG
+270 GYTMEDLVDLLMAG

-295 VIDFTNKAF
+295 VIDFINKAF
-304 ELFEVMTADGALP
+304 ELFEVMTAGEALP
-317 NDETDARAVLET
+317 FGESDALEVLAT
-329 TLSSVVR
+329 TLSAVVR

-346 SADWQETI
+346 DADWQETI

-361 AVLPT
+361 ALLPA
-366 LLSHSRDAQWA
+366 LLTRPRDPHWEAS
-377 DDGRPEALRDV
+377 GRAEQLRDV
-388 LLAGKPED
+388 LLAGKPEE
-396 ITRALQ
+396 ITQALQ
-402 GALGQGAS
+402 GALAQGAS

-442 VISYANAIDAL
+442 VISYANAIDTL
-453 TRRAVGHSLEND
+453 TRRNAGHSLEGD
-465 VALMKAVTHGA
+465 VAFMKAVTHGA

-482 HFLNIPRASLPA
+482 HFLNIPRAPLPA
-494 ERGKAAIP
+494 ERGKAAVP
-502 AQLHDKSALLE
+502 ALLNDSAALLE
-513 RLLYCAE
+513 RLL
-520 FQQVEEAAAIVHYYQ
+520 
-535 EQKYPLAALKA
+535 
-546 TLGKALLREDATFH
+546 
-560 TFQMLDAGLCQ
+560 
-571 HAVLGSEHPD
+571 
-581 GRLAL
+581 
-586 VAATRYMVAQ
+586 
-596 RLRRNVLFST
+596 
-606 QNALKL
+606 
-612 QRGEALNEEA
+612 

>member
-1 MCHMQ
+1 MH
-6 TISNDTGSNRFE
+6 TIHTDTAGNRFE
-18 SDGRAFIRAASV
+18 SNGQRFIRAASV
-30 AELEQRPFKVVTLED
+30 TELEQRPFKVVTLED

-76 RDGVLRCHWHHW
+76 KDGVLRCHWHHW

-100 GGDDVAVFPLVIRD
+100 GGDDVAVFPLEIR
-114 DEVWVSPIPLDG
+114 ECEIWVSPTPLEG
-126 YIRRRSDKFLGDLR
+126 YVRSLTEKFLGDLR

-150 IAKAVV
+150 IAKAVA

-166 DILSAGAM
+166 DILSAAAM

-187 LTILTCMGR
+187 LTILTCMGL
-196 LVADLQEDDKA
+196 LVPHLREDDKA
-207 LADVHALLN
+207 LADVHGLIN

-232 LPTAQFTN
+232 LPTIQFTN
-240 KAQLKQWFR
+240 KEQLKHWFR

-260 ERILRTAIAA
+260 ERILRTAVAA
-270 QYPTEHLVELLMAG
+270 AYSMEDLVDLLLAG

-304 ELFEVMTADGALP
+304 ELFEVMTTDGALP
-317 NDETDARAVLET
+317 VGESDAREVLAT
-329 TLSSVVR
+329 TLSAVVR

-346 SADWQETI
+346 DADWQETI
-354 EPQEALF
+354 EPQEELF
-361 AVLPT
+361 VVLPT
-366 LLSHSRDAQWA
+366 LLAQPRDLHWA
-377 DDGRPEALRDV
+377 RDGRPEALRDV
-388 LLAGKPED
+388 LLAGKPDD
-396 ITRALQ
+396 ITQAFQRALEQ
-402 GALGQGAS
+402 GAP
-410 VDALSSV
+410 VDVLSSV

-442 VISYANAIDAL
+442 VMSYANAIDAL
-453 TRRAVGHSLEND
+453 TRRAVGRSLESD
-465 VALMKAVTHGA
+465 MALMKAITHGA

-482 HFLNIPRASLPA
+482 HFLNIPRALLPA
-494 ERGKAAIP
+494 ERGKAAVP
-502 AQLHDKSALLE
+502 AMLDDRAALLE

-520 FQQVEEAAAIVHYYQ
+520 FQQVEEAAAIVHGYQ
-535 EQKYPLAALKA
+535 ERGYPLAELKA

-560 TFQMLDAGLCQ
+560 TFQMLDAGMRQ
-571 HAVLGSEHPD
+571 QAALGANHPD

-612 QRGEALNEEA
+612 QRGEALDEAAES

>member
-1 MCHMQ
+1 MQ
-6 TISNDTGSNRFE
+6 TISSDAQNNRFE
-18 SDGRAFIRAASV
+18 SDGVYFKVSSV
-30 AELEQRPFKVVTLED
+30 AELEQRPFKVVTVED
-45 RHILLLR
+45 RHILLMR
-52 ADGQIRALDSRCPH
+52 ADGHIRALDSRCPH
-66 MGYPLSQGTI
+66 MGYPLSQGTVK
-76 RDGVLRCHWHHW
+76 DGVLRCHWHHW

-100 GGDDVAVFPLVIRD
+100 GGDDVAVFPLEIRD
-114 DEVWVSPIPLDG
+114 GEVWVSPTPMDG
-126 YIRRRSDKFLGDLR
+126 YMRRRTEKFLGDLR

-150 IAKAVV
+150 IAKAVA
-156 GLRANGVADR
+156 GLRANGVTDR
-166 DILSAGAM
+166 DILSAGAI
-174 HGLRFR
+174 HGLRYR
-180 QGGFSMG
+180 QGGFAMG

-196 LVADLQEDDKA
+196 LIPELLEDEKA

-216 CARDAFAGP
+216 CARDSFAGP

-232 LPTAQFTN
+232 LPTTQFTT
-240 KAQLKQWFR
+240 KAQLKHWYR

-260 ERILRTAIAA
+260 ERVVRTAIAA
-270 QYPTEHLVELLMAG
+270 EYSMADLIEVLLAG

-304 ELFEVMTADGALP
+304 ELFEVMTANAALP
-317 NDETDARAVLET
+317 SGESDAREVLAT

-346 SADWQETI
+346 DADWHETK

-361 AVLPT
+361 EKLPAI
-366 LLSHSRDAQWA
+366 LARPRDPHWA
-377 DDGRPEALRDV
+377 RGGRPEQLRDV
-388 LLAGKPED
+388 MLAGKPEE
-396 ITRALQ
+396 ITQALHGALKQ
-402 GALGQGAS
+402 GAP
-410 VDALSSV
+410 VNALSSV

-442 VISYANAIDAL
+442 VISYANAVDAL
-453 TRRAVGHSLEND
+453 TRRNAGHSLEGD

-502 AQLHDKSALLE
+502 LLLQDRAALLE

-535 EQKYPLAALKA
+535 EQGYPLAELKA
-546 TLGKALLREDATFH
+546 ALGKALLREDATFH
-560 TFQMLDAGLCQ
+560 TFQMVDAAFNQ
-571 HAVLGSEHPD
+571 HAVLGEDHAD

-612 QRGEALNEEA
+612 QRGEALNEEV

>member
-1 MCHMQ
+1 MH
-6 TISNDTGSNRFE
+6 TIHTDTAGNRFE
-18 SDGRAFIRAASV
+18 SNGQRFIRAASV
-30 AELEQRPFKVVTLED
+30 TELEQRPFKVVTLED

-76 RDGVLRCHWHHW
+76 KDGVLRCHWHHW

-100 GGDDVAVFPLVIRD
+100 GGDDVAVFPLEIRD
-114 DEVWVSPIPLDG
+114 GEIWVSPTPLEG
-126 YIRRRSDKFLGDLR
+126 YVRGRTEKFLGDLR

-150 IAKAVV
+150 IAKAAA

-166 DILSAGAM
+166 DILSAAAM
-174 HGLRFR
+174 YGLRFR

-187 LTILTCMGR
+187 LTILTCMGL
-196 LVADLQEDDKA
+196 LVPHLREDDKA
-207 LADVHALLN
+207 LADVHGLIN

-232 LPTAQFTN
+232 LPTIQFTN
-240 KAQLKQWFR
+240 KEQLKHWFR

-260 ERILRTAIAA
+260 ERILRTAVAA
-270 QYPTEHLVELLMAG
+270 AYSMEDLVDLLLAG

-304 ELFEVMTADGALP
+304 ELFEVMTTDGALP
-317 NDETDARAVLET
+317 VGESDARQVLAT
-329 TLSSVVR
+329 TLSAVVR

-346 SADWQETI
+346 DADWQETI

-366 LLSHSRDAQWA
+366 LLAQPRDLHWA
-377 DDGRPEALRDV
+377 RDGRPEALRDV
-388 LLAGKPED
+388 LLAGKPDD
-396 ITRALQ
+396 ITQAFQRALEQ
-402 GALGQGAS
+402 GAP
-410 VDALSSV
+410 VDVLSSV

-442 VISYANAIDAL
+442 VMSYAHAIDAL
-453 TRRAVGHSLEND
+453 TRRAVGRSLEGD
-465 VALMKAVTHGA
+465 MALMKAITHGA

-482 HFLNIPRASLPA
+482 HFLNIPRALLPA
-494 ERGKAAIP
+494 ERGKAAVP
-502 AQLHDKSALLE
+502 AMLDDRAALLE

-520 FQQVEEAAAIVHYYQ
+520 FQQVEEAAAIVHGYQ
-535 EQKYPLAALKA
+535 ERGYPLAELKA

-560 TFQMLDAGLCQ
+560 TFQMLDAGMRQ
-571 HAVLGSEHPD
+571 QAALGANHPD

-612 QRGEALNEEA
+612 QRGEALDEDAES

>member
-6 TISNDTGSNRFE
+6 TISNNTGSNRFE

-30 AELEQRPFKVVTLED
+30 SELEQRPFKVVTLED

-76 RDGVLRCHWHHW
+76 REGVLRCHWHHW

-150 IAKAVV
+150 IAKAVA

-174 HGLRFR
+174 HGLRIR

-196 LVADLQEDDKA
+196 LVAHLQEDDKA

-361 AVLPT
+361 ALLPT

-402 GALGQGAS
+402 DALEQGAS

-465 VALMKAVTHGA
+465 IALMKAVTHGA

-482 HFLNIPRASLPA
+482 HFLNIPRAPLPA

-502 AQLHDKSALLE
+502 AQLHDTAALLE

-560 TFQMLDAGLCQ
+560 TFQMLDAGLRQ

>member
-1 MCHMQ
+1 MQ
-6 TISNDTGSNRFE
+6 PIATDTTGNRFE
-18 SDGRAFIRAASV
+18 APGRHFIRAAHV

-76 RDGVLRCHWHHW
+76 KDGVLRCHWHHW

-100 GGDDVAVFPLVIRD
+100 GGDDVAVFPLEVRD
-114 DEVWVSPIPLDG
+114 GEIWVSPTPLEG
-126 YIRRRSDKFLGDLR
+126 YVRSRTEKFLGDLR

-150 IAKAVV
+150 LAKAVAA
-156 GLRANGVADR
+156 LRANGVADR
-166 DILSAGAM
+166 DILSAAAM
-174 HGLRFR
+174 QGLRFR

-187 LTILTCMGR
+187 LTILTCMGL
-196 LVADLQEDDKA
+196 LVPHLQEDDKA
-207 LADVHALLN
+207 LADVHGLIN

-232 LPTAQFTN
+232 LPTTQFTN
-240 KAQLKQWFR
+240 KAQLKHWFR

-260 ERILRTAIAA
+260 ERILRTAVAA
-270 QYPTEHLVELLMAG
+270 AYSMEDLIDLLLAG

-304 ELFEVMTADGALP
+304 ELFEVMTTDGTLP
-317 NDETDARAVLET
+317 AGESDAREVLAT
-329 TLSSVVR
+329 TLSAVVR

-346 SADWQETI
+346 DADWQETL

-361 AVLPT
+361 AMLPT
-366 LLSHSRDAQWA
+366 LLAQPRDLHWA
-377 DDGRPEALRDV
+377 SNGRPEALRDV
-388 LLAGKPED
+388 LLAGKPDE
-396 ITRALQ
+396 ITQALHCALEQ
-402 GALGQGAS
+402 GAPVES
-410 VDALSSV
+410 LSSV

-442 VISYANAIDAL
+442 VMSYANAIDAL
-453 TRRAVGHSLEND
+453 TRRAVGRSLEGD
-465 VALMKAVTHGA
+465 MALMKAITHGA

-482 HFLNIPRASLPA
+482 HFLNIPRALLPA
-494 ERGKAAIP
+494 ERGKAAVP
-502 AQLHDKSALLE
+502 ATLDDRAALLE

-535 EQKYPLAALKA
+535 EREYPLAELKA

-560 TFQMLDAGLCQ
+560 TFQMLDAGMRQ
-571 HAVLGSEHPD
+571 QAALGANHLD

-612 QRGEALNEEA
+612 QRGEALNEDV